1 LNLNSKMEILE
12 NKENFLLNRKEIKII
27 VEAEKTPSCDEAIN
41 IVAEKFKVD
50 KDLIVI
56 NQVKGEFG
64 SRKFLIN
71 SFIYKSKEDK
81 EKYEGKKKKE
91 EKSENKE
98 GSQEGTQEES
108 PQAQTSQ
115 PEEEKR
121 EKEEKKEEVKE
132 KAKEENK

>member
-1 LNLNSKMEILE
+1 MNLNSKMEILE

-98 GSQEGTQEES
+98 GSQEGTQKES
-108 PQAQTSQ
+108 PQTQ
-115 PEEEKR
+115 PSKPQEQEKI
-121 EKEEKKEEVKE
+121 EKGKEEKS
-132 KAKEENK
+132 KEENK